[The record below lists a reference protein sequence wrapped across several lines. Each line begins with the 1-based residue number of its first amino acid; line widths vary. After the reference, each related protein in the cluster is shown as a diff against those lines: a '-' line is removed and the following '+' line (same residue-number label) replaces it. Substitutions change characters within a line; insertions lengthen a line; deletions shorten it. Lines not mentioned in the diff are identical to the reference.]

1 MGFLTTYSI
10 CLNKIS
16 EFKLL
21 TWCNFN
27 AFQTFSNFNESQIIY
42 LQNDWTD
49 RFFFNCDIVRH
60 WQLLMLFRSDV
71 SVCKEKD
78 ENNKIERLCRVT
90 VIKSLT
96 KFATTDAGSWIH
108 VHVKKSCWFIFS
120 LTIWILCLPCHDKH
134 WQRTKHIV
142 WATINRCSTY
152 DASVDEIL
160 MLPTDS
166 SKFYIS
172 GHLFD
177 VESP

>member
-1 MGFLTTYSI
+1 MAELI
-10 CLNKIS
+10 V
-16 EFKLL
+16 
-21 TWCNFN
+21 
-27 AFQTFSNFNESQIIY
+27 
-42 LQNDWTD
+42 
-49 RFFFNCDIVRH
+49 FFNCDIVRH
-60 WQLLMLFRSDV
+60 WQLLILLRSDV

-96 KFATTDAGSWIH
+96 IATTDAGSWIH

-152 DASVDEIL
+152 YVLRTTLRLTKFWCYQPILPNFISVATYPMLNPLKNNWLIFKQMSDESLLCIMTL
-160 MLPTDS
+160 SLQRKS
-166 SKFYIS
+166 S
-172 GHLFD
+172 
-177 VESP
+177 